1 MTSAAKPTKGLCVVK
16 FRKDDS
22 CYISIGDPVNGP
34 HKQFDMP
41 FERSYANDEADAML
55 IEETFN
61 VYTETGLTPR
71 ELQGSLLQYVG
82 CEAELRRQYRQLAD
96 ERGEMLETLIAV
108 REHLCWASPTEHK
121 TYKQVLAIIAKIEGE
136 KT

>member
-1 MTSAAKPTKGLCVVK
+1 MTSAAKPTKGPCIVK

-55 IEETFN
+55 VEETFN
-61 VYTETGLTPR
+61 VYTETGRTP
-71 ELQGSLLQYVG
+71 
-82 CEAELRRQYRQLAD
+82 RQLAD
-96 ERGEMLETLIAV
+96 ERTELIEIVRDFVLWFEEGETGPGFLDAA
-108 REHLCWASPTEHK
+108 H
-121 TYKQVLAIIAKIEGE
+121 AIIAKVD
-136 KT
+136 TP